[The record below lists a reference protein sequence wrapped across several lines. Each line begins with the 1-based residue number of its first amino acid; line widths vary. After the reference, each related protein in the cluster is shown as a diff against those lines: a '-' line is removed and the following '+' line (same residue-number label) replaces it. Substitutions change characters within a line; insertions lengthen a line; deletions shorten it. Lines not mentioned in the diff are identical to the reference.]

1 MSTLNV
7 RLPNDLEDALT
18 READLARKPRSELA
32 REAIRAHLERL
43 ERERFLGELTR
54 AAHTIAEDPAL
65 RRETERIGEAF
76 AAADA
81 EIAAREEPAAGTYG
95 TGDNDQPWWA

>member
-7 RLPNDLEDALT
+7 RLPTELDDALA
-18 READLARKPRSELA
+18 REARLARKPRSELA

-43 ERERFLGELTR
+43 ERERFLGELAR

-65 RRETERIGEAF
+65 RRDTERIGEEF
-76 AAADA
+76 ATADA
-81 EIAAREEPAAGTYG
+81 EIAAREQPREEAYG
-95 TGDNDQPWWA
+95 ANHNDQPWWA